1 MLKFWE
7 GGDLLPIRSFPVSF
21 VLAEHLRTDTHHH
34 FYAIIEKFQNN
45 FTYDKYGCRYPLPRS
60 PEMSPVTKD
69 PGNGRITT
77 QIIISE
83 NLSTQLQKL
92 VEIHQFRK
100 KDILNFFMS
109 FSEAVRIAS
118 LTQMSASA
126 NAQAFHVPNK
136 KLSPTADL
144 T

>member
-1 MLKFWE
+1 MQKRSEGREEEVKEGYLTASHKELHQISNRHISASFWNWVLKFWE

-21 VLAEHLRTDTHHH
+21 VLAEHLRRDTHHH

-77 QIIISE
+77 QIKISQ

-92 VEIHQFRK
+92 VEIGQF
-100 KDILNFFMS
+100 
-109 FSEAVRIAS
+109 E
-118 LTQMSASA
+118 
-126 NAQAFHVPNK
+126 
-136 KLSPTADL
+136 
-144 T
+144 